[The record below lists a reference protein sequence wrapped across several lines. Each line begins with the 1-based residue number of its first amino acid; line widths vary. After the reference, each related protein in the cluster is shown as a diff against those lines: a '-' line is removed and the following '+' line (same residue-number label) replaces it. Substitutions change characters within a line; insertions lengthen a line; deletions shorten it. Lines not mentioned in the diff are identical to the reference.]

1 MREYCGPNL
10 WPNTPDILPESLQYG
25 GRPAFVTRFILA
37 ASLGPSYGIYG
48 PAFELMD
55 NTPLAPGKEEYLN
68 SEKFEIKQ
76 WNIQRADSLAPL
88 IGRVNQVRR
97 DNPAFQANT
106 NLRFHSAENDQIIA
120 FTKSTEDGTNQVLV
134 VVNLDP
140 HHKQSGFVNLPL
152 EDLNIDPGQRYQVHD
167 LLTGAR
173 YLWNGARNY
182 VELDPQGLPAHIFA
196 IRRRAR
202 TENDFDY
209 FA

>member
-1 MREYCGPNL
+1 M
-10 WPNTPDILPESLQYG
+10 
-25 GRPAFVTRFILA
+25 
-37 ASLGPSYGIYG
+37 
-48 PAFELMD
+48 
-55 NTPLAPGKEEYLN
+55 
-68 SEKFEIKQ
+68 
-76 WNIQRADSLAPL
+76 
-88 IGRVNQVRR
+88 
-97 DNPAFQANT
+97 
-106 NLRFHSAENDQIIA
+106 
-120 FTKSTEDGTNQVLV
+120 

-152 EDLNIDPGQRYQVHD
+152 EDLNIDPDQRYQVHD

-173 YLWNGARNY
+173 YLWNGPRNY